1 MCFRKNNILQK
12 TYLSTP
18 IYTPYTPISHPSHT
32 IYTSKFEHF
41 FFHNI
46 FTFHIHTLVPY
57 TLYYHTNFEN
67 SLYVLNFFHKKHT
80 SQHPSIPHIHPS
92 HTHLTP
98 YKHVSLNLKNFNFSN
113 FTYINLKP
121 IAGSAKLLAPSFMLF
136 NRIILSTLRFFKT
149 FPKIIT

>member
-1 MCFRKNNILQK
+1 MIFHKK

-18 IYTPYTPISHPSHT
+18 IYTPYTPIWHP
-32 IYTSKFEHF
+32 YTPYIHQSLSTV